1 MRNFTLNIIIKWSL
15 ILFSFTII
23 ACSVNRDLRY
33 KTKTSTVKLKPFDLS
48 FNYHFKNE
56 NYIISVNDS
65 IGSSLTD
72 RFINLQDS
80 SAFKNDTIDLELTD
94 AYWTKTQVI
103 RVLRSCIEMK
113 DINIYSISESEYVNK
128 IKRIVSKSKF
138 NGIHNRYLYTNVSNS
153 DTILYSFS
161 FDTGTPPF

>member
-1 MRNFTLNIIIKWSL
+1 MRNFKLNNLIKWSL
-15 ILFSFTII
+15 ISFSFSLI
-23 ACSVNRDLRY
+23 ACSVNRDLRH
-33 KTKTSTVKLKPFDLS
+33 KTKTNTVKLNPLNLA
-48 FNYHFKNE
+48 FNYHFKNG
-56 NYIISVNDS
+56 NYIISINDS

-94 AYWTKTQVI
+94 AYWTKTQII
-103 RVLRSCIEMK
+103 RVLRSCIEMNE
-113 DINIYSISESEYVNK
+113 INIYSISESEYLNK

-138 NGIHNRYLYTNVSNS
+138 KDIHSRYLYTNVTNG